1 MTRDALGKN
10 SEGRMKDDLND
21 RGRLARETSHY
32 FAELDDRA
40 AKEEN
45 CLARDLAAA
54 ATCIDL
60 DTTI

>member
-1 MTRDALGKN
+1 
-10 SEGRMKDDLND
+10 MKDDLND

-60 DTTI
+60 DVEL

>member
-1 MTRDALGKN
+1 
-10 SEGRMKDDLND
+10 MKDDLND